1 MKKLLLSLSMVA
13 FLGLAA
19 QAQEPVKTKTT
30 KKEVVNADGTTTVV
44 EEKST
49 TTNEPSKNPEP
60 KKSGTRMAINEKG
73 SGSTKVAPKK
83 EAAKESKT
91 ENQTTPTSKPQ

>member
-19 QAQEPVKTKTT
+19 QAQEPAKTKTT

-83 EAAKESKT
+83 EAVKEEKT
-91 ENQTTPTSKPQ
+91 ETKTTPTSKPH

>member
-1 MKKLLLSLSMVA
+1 LSIPKKST
-13 FLGLAA
+13 
-19 QAQEPVKTKTT
+19 Q
-30 KKEVVNADGTTTVV
+30 KEVVNADGTTTVV

-83 EAAKESKT
+83 VDVKEEKT
-91 ENQTTPTSKPQ
+91 ETQTTPTSKPH

>member
-1 MKKLLLSLSMVA
+1 MSTSDRAHKTP
-13 FLGLAA
+13 GW
-19 QAQEPVKTKTT
+19 EPRCTDAPGNNLTP

-49 TTNEPSKNPEP
+49 TTNDPSKNPEP

-83 EAAKESKT
+83 EAANESKT
-91 ENQTTPTSKPQ
+91 ETQTTPTSKPQ